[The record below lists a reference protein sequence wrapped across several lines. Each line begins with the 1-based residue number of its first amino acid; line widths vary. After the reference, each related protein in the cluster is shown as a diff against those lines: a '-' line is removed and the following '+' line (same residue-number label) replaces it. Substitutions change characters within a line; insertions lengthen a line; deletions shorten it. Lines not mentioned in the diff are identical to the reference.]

1 MCTHI
6 SDVPKDTLRNTT
18 RAIEQD
24 MDACT
29 SADPDDLRTTRRT
42 ARTLS
47 AAERELFGTP
57 SDSLGRYAL
66 LNKLGSGSMGVVY
79 RAYDARL
86 DRPVAVKILHP
97 TGERTAQL
105 LSAGDAR
112 LLREAQ
118 AIARLCH
125 PNVIAIHDVGTVG
138 DRIFMTM
145 EYVEGQ
151 TLREYCDAAPRSWRD
166 LLPLLIQA
174 GRGVE
179 AAHERGIVHRD
190 IKPDNILVGADG
202 RVRVL
207 DFSVARPLSQA
218 TPDSLVHKLCLTDT
232 ETNVLVGTPAYMA
245 PEQLR
250 AQPADARSDLFAFC
264 VTAYECLF
272 GERPFS
278 GPTLQTL
285 IDSVLAGPPVQPPP
299 FSQPIPRALYQ
310 ALLKGLSLRPD
321 ERWPS
326 LTALVDALEQILARK
341 RRRSSFALA
350 ASLGAAAALTLGAL
364 ASHYTDDT
372 CGPALSI
379 QAH

>member
-1 MCTHI
+1 
-6 SDVPKDTLRNTT
+6 
-18 RAIEQD
+18 

-285 IDSVLAGPPVQPPP
+285 IDSVLAGPPTQPPP
-299 FSQPIPRALYQ
+299 FSQPIPRALFQ

-372 CGPALSI
+372 CGAPTLSLR
-379 QAH
+379 AH

>member
-1 MCTHI
+1 
-6 SDVPKDTLRNTT
+6 
-18 RAIEQD
+18 

-29 SADPDDLRTTRRT
+29 SADPEELRTTRRT

-66 LNKLGSGSMGVVY
+66 LNKLGSGSMGIVY
-79 RAYDARL
+79 RAYDPRL

-97 TGERTAQL
+97 TGEKTAQL
-105 LSAGDAR
+105 ISAGDAR

-138 DRIFMTM
+138 DRVFMTM

-151 TLREYCDAAPRSWRD
+151 NLREHCDAAPRSWRD
-166 LLPLLIQA
+166 LVPLLIQA
-174 GRGVE
+174 GRGLA
-179 AAHERGIVHRD
+179 AAHARGIIHRD

-207 DFSVARPLSQA
+207 DFSVARPLGS
-218 TPDSLVHKLCLTDT
+218 PSSESLLRKLCLTAT

-250 AQPADARSDLFAFC
+250 ARPADARSDQFAFC
-264 VTAYECLF
+264 VTSYECLF
-272 GERPFS
+272 GERPFA
-278 GPTLQTL
+278 GPTLHTL
-285 IDSVLAGPPVQPPP
+285 IDNVLAGPPTQPPP
-299 FSQPIPRALYQ
+299 FSPAIPRALYQ
-310 ALLKGLSLRPD
+310 CIVKGLALD
-321 ERWPS
+321 AIDRWPDM
-326 LTALVDALEQILARK
+326 TALVDELERVLARP
-341 RRRSSFALA
+341 RRRTSFALA
-350 ASLGAAAALTLGAL
+350 ASLGAAAALSLGAL

-372 CGPALSI
+372 CGGPPAL
-379 QAH
+379 AHITTR